1 MDTRVICSIHSSHHT
16 HLNSLEL
23 ALLLAD
29 VCFGRRLLELL
40 LGLLEPALDVGVA
53 VAELGPLQQAR
64 LEQHLGVGHLGDELV
79 PIRLQLLELAPHHL
93 AAGRGRVHHR
103 LLPPRVG
110 RVDQHL
116 ALLLHYVEL
125 LGEEWRNIDLLDQ
138 HLALLLHY
146 VELLEGRMNK
156 YHELPAAKTQ
166 PQCIADDQSQE
177 GWGWWLRVRVIGHL
191 PVISPAVSV
200 WCSQD
205 SMYCWWLVSGV
216 GVGVR
221 VGVGVMVEGVIKP
234 TCNFSS
240 CVCMV

>member
-1 MDTRVICSIHSSHHT
+1 MDARVISSIHSSHHT
-16 HLNSLEL
+16 HLDSLEL

-79 PIRLQLLELAPHHL
+79 PIRLQLLELPAHHL
-93 AAGRGRVHHR
+93 AAGRGGVHHR

-116 ALLLHYVEL
+116 ALLLHHVEL
-125 LGEEWRNIDLLDQ
+125 LRKEEWTNIDLLDQ

-146 VELLEGRMNK
+146 VELLEEEWTNIMSCLQPRHSLNVLLMVRVRMGGG
-156 YHELPAAKTQ
+156 
-166 PQCIADDQSQE
+166 D
-177 GWGWWLRVRVIGHL
+177 GWG
-191 PVISPAVSV
+191 
-200 WCSQD
+200 
-205 SMYCWWLVSGV
+205 
-216 GVGVR
+216 
-221 VGVGVMVEGVIKP
+221 
-234 TCNFSS
+234 
-240 CVCMV
+240 